1 MWLYIIYPIEKYEY
15 IANTAPAKK
24 VLALKART
32 LEPYGVHTHRTY
44 GLPWK
49 YESGTVEKGKTV
61 RWTQTTQLSRPM
73 AGPVLPYLPTALQL
87 NRATV
92 ALSLGG
98 RLSRRDGGGWGV
110 GGCWSWDVPRCARL
124 LLSPPLF
131 PVPTPPPV
139 LQSKPYT

>member
-87 NRATV
+87 NRTPMAGWPALPSGWRRVGSRGLLELARPTV
-92 ALSLGG
+92 RA
-98 RLSRRDGGGWGV
+98 
-110 GGCWSWDVPRCARL
+110 PITITA
-124 LLSPPLF
+124 PL
-131 PVPTPPPV
+131 PCTYAPN